1 MVKRL
6 VSAGGSPGLVI
17 VRLVTVF
24 LILGTPVGAQ
34 TLAPAAQHLTLK
46 DAEQRAVQ
54 NHPEVRAGEYNA
66 LAAGETLREVRSAY
80 LPTVYANFTG
90 AQALPGTAIAA
101 GGLNSSSVLDRFSYG
116 FTASQL
122 LTDFGRTSSL
132 SASASLRVDAG
143 EQDVAARR
151 ADVLLRVDRAYFDAL
166 RAQSIMRVAEQTVA
180 TRQAAVDQA
189 SALASTGLKSTLDV
203 SFAKVNL
210 GEAQLLLLQSKN
222 DLQASYARLSA
233 ALGTSQAAT
242 YDLADEPMPAAPPAD
257 SAMLITQA
265 MHDRP
270 DLARERITQ
279 QSDTTFATAERNLWM
294 PSVSLIGVGGLTP
307 YHQIGLSDRYSA
319 IGLNVSVPV
328 TTGTSFAARRAE
340 ANFRA
345 SAQQQ
350 AVNDLQ
356 NQVARDV
363 QVAWLDAQTAYQK
376 LDLTNQLLAETTD
389 AMDLAQQRYDLGLSS
404 IVELTQAQLNQTS
417 AQIEQA
423 TARFDYQA
431 RNAALQYQIGALK

>member
-1 MVKRL
+1 
-6 VSAGGSPGLVI
+6 
-17 VRLVTVF
+17 
-24 LILGTPVGAQ
+24 
-34 TLAPAAQHLTLK
+34 
-46 DAEQRAVQ
+46 
-54 NHPEVRAGEYNA
+54 
-66 LAAGETLREVRSAY
+66 
-80 LPTVYANFTG
+80 
-90 AQALPGTAIAA
+90 
-101 GGLNSSSVLDRFSYG
+101 
-116 FTASQL
+116 
-122 LTDFGRTSSL
+122 
-132 SASASLRVDAG
+132 
-143 EQDVAARR
+143 
-151 ADVLLRVDRAYFDAL
+151 
-166 RAQSIMRVAEQTVA
+166 
-180 TRQAAVDQA
+180 
-189 SALASTGLKSTLDV
+189 
-203 SFAKVNL
+203 
-210 GEAQLLLLQSKN
+210 
-222 DLQASYARLSA
+222 
-233 ALGTSQAAT
+233 
-242 YDLADEPMPAAPPAD
+242 
-257 SAMLITQA
+257 
-265 MHDRP
+265 
-270 DLARERITQ
+270 
-279 QSDTTFATAERNLWM
+279 M

>member
-1 MVKRL
+1 
-6 VSAGGSPGLVI
+6 
-17 VRLVTVF
+17 
-24 LILGTPVGAQ
+24 
-34 TLAPAAQHLTLK
+34 
-46 DAEQRAVQ
+46 
-54 NHPEVRAGEYNA
+54 
-66 LAAGETLREVRSAY
+66 
-80 LPTVYANFTG
+80 
-90 AQALPGTAIAA
+90 
-101 GGLNSSSVLDRFSYG
+101 
-116 FTASQL
+116 
-122 LTDFGRTSSL
+122 
-132 SASASLRVDAG
+132 
-143 EQDVAARR
+143 
-151 ADVLLRVDRAYFDAL
+151 VLLRVDRAYFDAL

-328 TTGTSFAARRAE
+328 TTGTSFAARSAE